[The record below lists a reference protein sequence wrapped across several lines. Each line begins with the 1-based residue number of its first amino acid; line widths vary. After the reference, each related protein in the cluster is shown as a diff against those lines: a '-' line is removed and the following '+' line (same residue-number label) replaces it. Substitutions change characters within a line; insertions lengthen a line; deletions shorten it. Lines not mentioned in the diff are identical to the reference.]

1 MALIR
6 KLYRCPPKRPPAS
19 WYHDPLKSGCAD
31 AQPDFN
37 VSTPLDEAPA
47 DSCGQRGQGV
57 RRPMMTTATPGQVTL
72 GFSKGLRVAVEE
84 AAHREEASLNSWP
97 VRATAA
103 ATQGVI
109 TAAARDAC

>member
-1 MALIR
+1 
-6 KLYRCPPKRPPAS
+6 
-19 WYHDPLKSGCAD
+19 
-31 AQPDFN
+31 
-37 VSTPLDEAPA
+37 
-47 DSCGQRGQGV
+47 
-57 RRPMMTTATPGQVTL
+57 MMTTATPGQVTL